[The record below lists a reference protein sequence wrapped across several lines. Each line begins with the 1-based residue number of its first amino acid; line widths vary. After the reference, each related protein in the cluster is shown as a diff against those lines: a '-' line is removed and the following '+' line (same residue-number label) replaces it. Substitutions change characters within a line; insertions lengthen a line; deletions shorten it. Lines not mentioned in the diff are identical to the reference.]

1 MELSY
6 EKVEAFLKVKV
17 PQEIEDEILAT
28 YAEFS
33 LEHDMTL
40 DDLDKYFEQ
49 LELPKELCKMIPR
62 NELVIEGTNVVDF
75 TKLLTSTYH
84 VLIFMDN
91 EKTITEMWSLL
102 VTSSGRDRD
111 FPQVRLKNHVLSL
124 KDLQKIRNY
133 IGVEQSSGIVE
144 MISVATGGR
153 RVYMTYLDFAYILG
167 KLGYLR
173 F

>member
-17 PQEIEDEILAT
+17 PTEIEDEILTT
-28 YAEFS
+28 YASFS
-33 LEHDMTL
+33 LEHDMTVE
-40 DDLDKYFEQ
+40 DLNKYFEQ
-49 LELPKELCKMIPR
+49 LELPRELYKMIPMS
-62 NELVIEGTNVVDF
+62 ELVVAGTNVVDF
-75 TKLLTSTYH
+75 GKLLTSTYH
-84 VLIFMDN
+84 LLIFMDN
-91 EKTITEMWSLL
+91 EEIITEMWSLL
-102 VTSSGRDRD
+102 VEGCGRDRD

-133 IGVEQSSGIVE
+133 VGVEQASGIVE

-153 RVYMTYLDFAYILG
+153 RVYITYLDFAYVLG